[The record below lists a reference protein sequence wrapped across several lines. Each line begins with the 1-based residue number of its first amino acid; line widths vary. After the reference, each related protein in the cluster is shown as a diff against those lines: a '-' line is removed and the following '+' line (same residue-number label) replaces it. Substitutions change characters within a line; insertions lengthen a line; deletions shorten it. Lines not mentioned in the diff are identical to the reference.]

1 MARVDLWAFLHLN
14 QKSMRNAEKE
24 AVGRFQKIGRE
35 SADAMSKEI
44 ENAAPRVRR
53 AMNRVSDATLSSS
66 RAAREAKKSQDAL
79 AKSSQKVLKLQQDIA
94 DQKERNNRLLKTE
107 KANQRQQTRA
117 QQEQNKALA
126 DYNRLIDRR
135 SKKNDANKATKEE
148 IRLANHRIK
157 QLKLEG
163 KHKEAK
169 ALDKAIHPTR
179 KKDILESR
187 EIRALDNQL
196 AAAKADL
203 AKKTEHLAKVNQ
215 NLKSIERDRQ
225 AGLKS
230 LTQAQ
235 DEYNRAT
242 KETIDAMA
250 SVKKANEDV
259 EKAVR
264 SRTEAVKTLHEVE
277 AAEEEKRRAEE
288 EKRRKRVDRDRRGGR
303 GKRGGGG
310 LGVIGNMLTDLPFV
324 PSGRWGAALGGG
336 MLITMASA
344 MEAVVTASQ
353 SLALTPAILMAA
365 GAGFG
370 TLALGVSGFGDA
382 IKDMGDPEKFAEALQ
397 SLSPAAQQAALEIQY
412 LVDGPLGD
420 LKKATQE
427 TLFEGVAQRFR
438 SLTNTFQ
445 PEIMRLT
452 TGIAGAMNG
461 MFDEFT
467 NQLMTPGSQKAISSI
482 IDDIVKAF
490 QNLQPAIAPFTNALL
505 KISETGASF
514 LPDLATGLANAATS
528 FSRFITEAQRSGK
541 LEEFIQKGIDAAK
554 SLGDAIWTI
563 GGRIYEVFGNKS
575 PEDFEKTLQDVID
588 AAFGLANGLV
598 TASKAVN
605 AVLKEIEPLT
615 NLMKDHPGLVWAMIG
630 AWVGFKGLGLVAMI
644 AGLAGGLGNVAGAL
658 GKIPGL
664 AQKAGAGISGA
675 LAAVSIP
682 AWLKFLM
689 KWGGAIGFGGQSD
702 VKMPGDEGYPFDP
715 NDPKYG
721 EDALRRKAREKLGLP
736 PEVPTGGAP
745 GTGNGPHGRDGRR
758 RWNPNAG
765 RSATTG
771 IGPAPAD
778 AGLPPWAPHDVPLPP
793 ADGGG
798 KLSDSERRDQI
809 WSTLNPDDFMPKID
823 VPMGPI
829 TPGTPQLEIGTDGK
843 PFSKPGY
850 GYTDVDPRAVAE
862 AQEKVRRE
870 ALDYRDA
877 AMELAIL
884 QKDSLATEREIF
896 EAKEKLKEAEYD
908 FNKAQL
914 DLVEEL
920 NGKWKKVKGGMM
932 DANKLGAGLDDDL
945 GLSRGL
951 AGLADNLVRFVGNLA
966 TAPLQMMLSKIAAQ
980 GDGSSGI
987 LGMLF
992 GGTRDNPA
1000 SFGGGF
1006 DLSGG
1011 GFDLSG
1017 SASSGGA
1024 TFGTPVGGGE
1034 PYGLPVGT
1042 DTGGYGS
1049 SGAVFPPWVHALE
1062 NMFGVKASTY
1072 AGHQEKDGQNKGID
1086 WSGPVENMQRFAE
1099 YLSTVP
1105 QALEQVIWNN
1115 PNTGQKIGIANGQFV
1130 GPGTD
1135 QPGYYANDWGGHQ
1148 NHVHTRQSY
1157 SIPLPGGAA
1166 APASFGTP
1174 SFGGGFSGGGGGTP
1188 VFVTNWPFGGMP
1200 GMPGGGGSPGGPGT
1214 MGKMSM
1220 PIADASAFSGFGNP
1234 GSPQA
1239 VANMIYQQAVSR
1251 GYSPQEAQAIVA
1263 YAIGE
1268 SGLDPSRSG
1277 GNQGGAEVVGL
1288 FQQKP
1293 DFARGGG
1300 IDPSLRTN
1308 AAANT
1313 YAYLNQLDKNRNLP
1327 IEQALPATS
1336 RGGPL
1341 ATGQDW
1347 GGLMSQAAQYLG
1359 MPGTPASLSGMQ
1371 GVAGGPLNTGF
1382 PTGLPGGTRPGVA
1395 GGAAGGGLPG
1405 LFGSLGGAGGGAAA
1419 GALGQLPGQQPGQQN
1434 GFPGASGAAG
1444 GALGGAM
1451 GGQAAAADSMIGQ
1464 GNNDYKP
1471 GEEGWQPS
1479 GGGGLGIG
1487 GLAGAAIQGA
1497 MGAGSAM
1504 AGPAAPAASAAAQM
1518 AMQLIQRGIKYGG
1531 QVASIGVEG
1540 LFETLTLGDSA
1551 LGDMSKSWFGRLLS
1565 GFSSAKPAIGG
1576 SAGKAGEKQ
1585 EKEQPGEP
1593 KDQKQGQQ
1601 GNQIGRQGIFI
1612 ENFSPKDTRQGQAM
1626 LNDLNFASYQAGQ
1639 GR

>member
-44 ENAAPRVRR
+44 ESAAPRVRR
-53 AMNRVSDATLSSS
+53 AMNRVTDATLSSS

-79 AKSSQKVLKLQQDIA
+79 AKSSQKVLELEEQIGE
-94 DQKERNNRLLKTE
+94 QKKKSQRLRKSE
-107 KANQRQQTRA
+107 IANQRLETKA
-117 QQEQNKALA
+117 QKARNEALEE
-126 DYNRLIDRR
+126 YNRLVDRR
-135 SKKNDANKATKEE
+135 NKKSDAHKQTREE
-148 IRLANHRIK
+148 IRLADHRIK
-157 QLKLEG
+157 QLRLEG
-163 KHKEAK
+163 KYKEAK
-169 ALDKAIHPTR
+169 ALDKEIHPTR
-179 KKDILESR
+179 KKSILEER
-187 EIRALDNQL
+187 DVRALDKQV
-196 AAAKADL
+196 AAGKADL
-203 AKKTEHLAKVNQ
+203 DKKTKILKEAEE
-215 NLKSIERDRQ
+215 NLKRVQKDRDDVV
-225 AGLKS
+225 KS
-230 LTQAQ
+230 LTKSEEEHRKA
-235 DEYNRAT
+235 N
-242 KETIDAMA
+242 DAA
-250 SVKKANEDV
+250 KKSLEDLRKANEDV

-264 SRTEAVKTLHEVE
+264 SREEAVKSLHE
-277 AAEEEKRRAEE
+277 AEEAEE

-303 GKRGGGG
+303 GRRGGGG

-324 PSGRWGAALGGG
+324 PSGRAGAFMGGG
-336 MLITMASA
+336 LLITMASA

-598 TASKAVN
+598 SASKAVN

-644 AGLAGGLGNVAGAL
+644 SGLAGGLGNVASAL
-658 GKIPGL
+658 GKIPSL

-689 KWGGAIGFGGQSD
+689 RWGGAIGFGGQSD

-736 PEVPTGGAP
+736 PEIPTGGAP

-809 WSTLNPDDFMPKID
+809 WSSLNPNDFMPKID

-829 TPGTPQLEIGTDGK
+829 TPGTPRLEYGTDGK

-850 GYTDVDPRAVAE
+850 GYTDVDQRAVAD
-862 AQEKVRRE
+862 AQEKVRRA
-870 ALDYRDA
+870 ALDLRDA
-877 AMELAIL
+877 RMEVAIL
-884 QKDSLATEREIF
+884 EQDSLATEREIF
-896 EAKEKLKEAEYD
+896 EAKEKLREEEYE
-908 FNKAQL
+908 FNQAQL
-914 DLVEEL
+914 DLVDEL
-920 NGKWKKVKGGMM
+920 NGKWKKVKGGMS

-945 GLSRGL
+945 GISRGI
-951 AGLADNLVRFVGNLA
+951 AGLADNLVRLVGNLA
-966 TAPLQMMLSKIAAQ
+966 TAPLQAMLGKIAAQ
-980 GDGSSGI
+980 GDGSYGI
-987 LGMLF
+987 IGMLF
-992 GGTRDNPA
+992 GKSKDGLEDYDSSGNYVG
-1000 SFGGGF
+1000 S
-1006 DLSGG
+1006 DSSSGG
-1011 GFDLSG
+1011 GF
-1017 SASSGGA
+1017 SAPGQASFGA
-1024 TFGTPVGGGE
+1024 PMGGGE

-1042 DTGGYGS
+1042 DSGGYGN
-1049 SGAVFPPWVHALE
+1049 GGGEFPPWVHQLGAA
-1062 NMFGVKASTY
+1062 FGLKPSTY
-1072 AGHQEKDGQNKGID
+1072 PGHQEKDGLNKGID
-1086 WSGPVENMQRFAE
+1086 WSGPVENMQAFAE
-1099 YLSTVP
+1099 YLATIP
-1105 QALEQVIWNN
+1105 GAMEQVIWSN
-1115 PNTGQKIGIANGQFV
+1115 PDGRKIGIANGQFV

-1135 QPGYYANDWGGHQ
+1135 QPGYYAKDWAGHQ

-1157 SIPLPGGAA
+1157 SIPMPGGM
-1166 APASFGTP
+1166 PASAAGFSGP
-1174 SFGGGFSGGGGGTP
+1174 GSFGGSSGGGTP
-1188 VFVTNWPFGGMP
+1188 VFVTNWPFGGAIP
-1200 GMPGGGGSPGGPGT
+1200 GMGSPGSPGGPGQ
-1214 MGKMSM
+1214 MGKMGT
-1220 PIADASAFSGFGNP
+1220 PITNAAAFSSFGNP

-1239 VANMIYQQAVSR
+1239 VANMIYQQAISR

-1268 SGLDPSRSG
+1268 SGLNPNANG
-1277 GNQGGAEVVGL
+1277 GPQGGPGGANEVVGL

-1313 YAYLNQLDKNRNLP
+1313 HAYLNQLEQNRHLP

-1336 RGGPL
+1336 GGGPL
-1341 ATGQDW
+1341 ATGANW
-1347 GGLMSQAAQYLG
+1347 GSLMSQAGQLLG
-1359 MPGTPASLSGMQ
+1359 G
-1371 GVAGGPLNTGF
+1371 AGGPLSTGM
-1382 PTGLPGGTRPGVA
+1382 PTGLPGGRAPGVA

-1405 LFGSLGGAGGGAAA
+1405 LFGGLGAAGG
-1419 GALGQLPGQQPGQQN
+1419 
-1434 GFPGASGAAG
+1434 GAAG
-1444 GALGGAM
+1444 GALGQLAPQRQLPGTGMPGAA
-1451 GGQAAAADSMIGQ
+1451 GAAAGAVGGLEAGQTAAGQ

-1471 GEEGWQPS
+1471 GEEGWQPQ
-1479 GGGGLGIG
+1479 GGGLGVG
-1487 GLAGAAIQGA
+1487 GLMGAAIQGA

-1518 AMQLIQRGIKYGG
+1518 AMQLIQRTIKYGG
-1531 QVASIGVEG
+1531 EVAAIGVEG
-1540 LFETLTLGDSA
+1540 LMETFTLGDSA
-1551 LGDMSKSWFGRLLS
+1551 LGDMSKSWFGRLLGGLS
-1565 GFSSAKPAIGG
+1565 QAKPALGG
-1576 SAGKAGEKQ
+1576 SAGKQDEKSAEKKGEQDPNADKQ
-1585 EKEQPGEP
+1585 Q
-1593 KDQKQGQQ
+1593 QQ
-1601 GNQIGRQGIFI
+1601 GGLGGVNIGTFVQSPDKNNQQVM
-1612 ENFSPKDTRQGQAM
+1612 NQ
-1626 LNDLNFASYQAGQ
+1626 LNFMSYASGQ
-1639 GR
+1639 PR

>member
-53 AMNRVSDATLSSS
+53 AMNRVADATLSSS

-79 AKSSQKVLKLQQDIA
+79 AKSSQKVLELEGQIGEQRKASQ
-94 DQKERNNRLLKTE
+94 RLRKSE
-107 KANQRQQTRA
+107 IANQRLETKA
-117 QQEQNKALA
+117 QKARNEALEE
-126 DYNRLIDRR
+126 YNRLVDRR
-135 SKKNDANKATKEE
+135 NKKSDANKQTKEE

-157 QLKLEG
+157 QLRLEG

-169 ALDKAIHPTR
+169 ALDKEIHPTR
-179 KKDILESR
+179 KRDILESR
-187 EIRALDNQL
+187 DIRALDKQVAAGKADLDKKIRILKDAEENLKRVQKDRDDIVKSL
-196 AAAKADL
+196 TKSEEEHRKANDAAAKSLEDL
-203 AKKTEHLAKVNQ
+203 
-215 NLKSIERDRQ
+215 R
-225 AGLKS
+225 
-230 LTQAQ
+230 
-235 DEYNRAT
+235 
-242 KETIDAMA
+242 
-250 SVKKANEDV
+250 KANEDV
-259 EKAVR
+259 EKAIRSREEAVR
-264 SRTEAVKTLHEVE
+264 SLHEVE
-277 AAEEEKRRAEE
+277 EAEN
-288 EKRRKRVDRDRRGGR
+288 EKRRKREEKGRRGGR
-303 GKRGGGG
+303 GRRGGG

-324 PSGRWGAALGGG
+324 PSGRAGAFMGGG
-336 MLITMASA
+336 LLITMASA

-370 TLALGVSGFGDA
+370 TLALGVSGFSDA
-382 IKDMGDPEKFAEALQ
+382 IKEMDDPEKFAEALQ

-490 QNLQPAIAPFTNALL
+490 QNLQPAIAPFTNAIL

-598 TASKAVN
+598 SASKAVN

-615 NLMKDHPGLVWAMIG
+615 NLMKDHPGLVWAMVA
-630 AWVGFKGLGLVAMI
+630 AWVGFRGLGLVAMI
-644 AGLAGGLGNVAGAL
+644 SGLAGGLGNVASAL
-658 GKIPGL
+658 GKIPSL
-664 AQKAGAGISGA
+664 AQKAGGA
-675 LAAVSIP
+675 LSTALAGVTIP

-689 KWGGAIGFGGQSD
+689 KWGGAVGFGGQSD
-702 VKMPGDEGYPFDP
+702 VKMPGDKDYPYTDKDLEWIP
-715 NDPKYG
+715 DKG
-721 EDALRRKAREKLGLP
+721 REELGLP
-736 PEVPTGGAP
+736 PRVPQGGKP

-778 AGLPPWAPHDVPLPP
+778 AGLPPWAPHNVPMPP
-793 ADGGG
+793 GEET

-809 WSTLNPDDFMPKID
+809 WSTLNPNDFMPKID
-823 VPMGPI
+823 VPLGPI

-843 PFSKPGY
+843 PFSKPGP
-850 GYTDVDPRAVAE
+850 GYTDIDPGAIAE

-870 ALDYRDA
+870 AIDYRDA

-896 EAKEKLKEAEYD
+896 EAKEKLREAEYD
-908 FNKAQL
+908 FNKSQL

-920 NGKWKKVKGGMM
+920 NGKWKKVGKGMA

-992 GGTRDNPA
+992 GGTKDNPA

-1017 SASSGGA
+1017 SASGGGA

-1313 YAYLNQLDKNRNLP
+1313 YAYLNQLDRNRHLP

-1341 ATGQDW
+1341 ATGGNWD
-1347 GGLMSQAAQYLG
+1347 GLMSQAAQYLG

-1371 GVAGGPLNTGF
+1371 GVAGGPLGTGF

-1395 GGAAGGGLPG
+1395 GGAAGGGIPG

-1464 GNNDYKP
+1464 GNNDYRP

-1565 GFSSAKPAIGG
+1565 GFASAKPAIGG

>member
-44 ENAAPRVRR
+44 ESAAPRVRR
-53 AMNRVSDATLSSS
+53 AMNRVTDATLSSS

-79 AKSSQKVLKLQQDIA
+79 AKSSQKVLELEEQIGE
-94 DQKERNNRLLKTE
+94 QKKKSQRLRKSE
-107 KANQRQQTRA
+107 IANQRLETKA
-117 QQEQNKALA
+117 QKARNEALEE
-126 DYNRLIDRR
+126 YNRLVDRR
-135 SKKNDANKATKEE
+135 NKKSDAHKQTREE
-148 IRLANHRIK
+148 IRLADHRIK
-157 QLKLEG
+157 QLRLEG
-163 KHKEAK
+163 KYKEAK
-169 ALDKAIHPTR
+169 ALDKEIHPTR
-179 KKDILESR
+179 KKSILEER
-187 EIRALDNQL
+187 DVRALDKQV
-196 AAAKADL
+196 AAGKADL
-203 AKKTEHLAKVNQ
+203 DKKTKILKEAEE
-215 NLKSIERDRQ
+215 NLKRVQKDRDDVV
-225 AGLKS
+225 KS
-230 LTQAQ
+230 LTKSEEEHRKA
-235 DEYNRAT
+235 N
-242 KETIDAMA
+242 DAA
-250 SVKKANEDV
+250 KKSLEDLRKANEDV

-264 SRTEAVKTLHEVE
+264 SREEAVKSLHE
-277 AAEEEKRRAEE
+277 AEEAEE
-288 EKRRKRVDRDRRGGR
+288 EKRRKREDRNRRGGR
-303 GKRGGGG
+303 GRRGGGG

-324 PSGRWGAALGGG
+324 PSGRAGAFMGGG
-336 MLITMASA
+336 LLITMASA

-598 TASKAVN
+598 SASKAVN

-644 AGLAGGLGNVAGAL
+644 AGLAGGLGNVASAL
-658 GKIPGL
+658 GKIPSL

-736 PEVPTGGAP
+736 PEISTGGAP

-823 VPMGPI
+823 VPLGPI
-829 TPGTPQLEIGTDGK
+829 TPGTPRLEYGTDGK

-850 GYTDVDPRAVAE
+850 GYTDIDPRAVAE

-896 EAKEKLKEAEYD
+896 EAKEKLREAEYD
-908 FNKAQL
+908 FNKSQL
-914 DLVEEL
+914 DLVDEL
-920 NGKWKKVKGGMM
+920 NGKWKKVGKGMA

-966 TAPLQMMLSKIAAQ
+966 TAPLQAMLGKIAAQ
-980 GDGSSGI
+980 GDGSYGI
-987 LGMLF
+987 IGMLF
-992 GGTRDNPA
+992 GKSKDGLEDY
-1000 SFGGGF
+1000 
-1006 DLSGG
+1006 D
-1011 GFDLSG
+1011 
-1017 SASSGGA
+1017 SSGNY
-1024 TFGTPVGGGE
+1024 VG
-1034 PYGLPVGT
+1034 
-1042 DTGGYGS
+1042 S
-1049 SGAVFPPWVHALE
+1049 
-1062 NMFGVKASTY
+1062 
-1072 AGHQEKDGQNKGID
+1072 
-1086 WSGPVENMQRFAE
+1086 
-1099 YLSTVP
+1099 
-1105 QALEQVIWNN
+1105 
-1115 PNTGQKIGIANGQFV
+1115 
-1130 GPGTD
+1130 
-1135 QPGYYANDWGGHQ
+1135 
-1148 NHVHTRQSY
+1148 
-1157 SIPLPGGAA
+1157 
-1166 APASFGTP
+1166 
-1174 SFGGGFSGGGGGTP
+1174 SGGGGGVDLSGFSRAGGGTGGAYPGDAALLANVPAGRYTQSERGDLTQGLADCSSAVEDLVNLMDGQPTGGASMYTGNAAEWLTKRGFLPGMGGPGDFRVGFNKNHMQATLPGGTPFNWGSNESAARRGIGGTGADDPAFTDHYYRPAGASPSAVTGPDGVPVASSPMANSSGATP
-1188 VFVTNWPFGGMP
+1188 VFVTNWPFSGAIP
-1200 GMPGGGGSPGGPGT
+1200 GASGAPGGGANGAPGAFGPD
-1214 MGKMSM
+1214 GK
-1220 PIADASAFSGFGNP
+1220 PIANAAAFSGFGNP

-1239 VANMIYQQAVSR
+1239 VANMIYQQAVAR

-1268 SGLDPSRSG
+1268 SGLDPARSG
-1277 GNQGGAEVVGL
+1277 DGGVVGL

-1293 DFARGGG
+1293 DFAKNGG

-1313 YAYLNQLDKNRNLP
+1313 HAYLNQLDRNRNLP

-1341 ATGQDW
+1341 ATGADW
-1347 GGLMSQAAQYLG
+1347 NSLMGQAGQLLGG
-1359 MPGTPASLSGMQ
+1359 
-1371 GVAGGPLNTGF
+1371 AGGPLSTGI
-1382 PTGLPGGTRPGVA
+1382 PTGLPGGRAPGVA

-1405 LFGSLGGAGGGAAA
+1405 LFGGLGAAGG
-1419 GALGQLPGQQPGQQN
+1419 
-1434 GFPGASGAAG
+1434 GAAG
-1444 GALGGAM
+1444 GALGQLAPQRQQPGAGM
-1451 GGQAAAADSMIGQ
+1451 PGAAGAAAGAVGGLEAGQTAAGQ

-1471 GEEGWQPS
+1471 GEEGWQPQ
-1479 GGGGLGIG
+1479 GGGLGVG

-1518 AMQLIQRGIKYGG
+1518 ALQLIQRTIKYGG
-1531 QVASIGVEG
+1531 EVAAIGVEG
-1540 LFETLTLGDSA
+1540 LMETFTLGDSA
-1551 LGDMSKSWFGRLLS
+1551 LGDMSKSWFGRLLGGLS
-1565 GFSSAKPAIGG
+1565 QAKPALGG
-1576 SAGKAGEKQ
+1576 TAGKQDEKSAEKKGEQDPNADKQ
-1585 EKEQPGEP
+1585 Q
-1593 KDQKQGQQ
+1593 QQ
-1601 GNQIGRQGIFI
+1601 GGLGGVNIGTFVQSPDRSNQQV
-1612 ENFSPKDTRQGQAM
+1612 M
-1626 LNDLNFASYQAGQ
+1626 NDLNFMSYASGQ
-1639 GR
+1639 PR

>member
-53 AMNRVSDATLSSS
+53 AMNRVADATLSSS

-79 AKSSQKVLKLQQDIA
+79 AKSSQKVLELEGQIGEQRKASQ
-94 DQKERNNRLLKTE
+94 RLRKSE
-107 KANQRQQTRA
+107 IANQRLETKA
-117 QQEQNKALA
+117 QKARNEALEE
-126 DYNRLIDRR
+126 YNRLVDRR
-135 SKKNDANKATKEE
+135 NKKSDAHKQTREE
-148 IRLANHRIK
+148 IRLADHRIK
-157 QLKLEG
+157 QLRLEG
-163 KHKEAK
+163 KYKEAK
-169 ALDKAIHPTR
+169 ALDKEIHPTR
-179 KKDILESR
+179 KKSILEER
-187 EIRALDNQL
+187 DVRALDKQV
-196 AAAKADL
+196 AAGKADL
-203 AKKTEHLAKVNQ
+203 DKKTRILKDAEE
-215 NLKSIERDRQ
+215 NLKRVQKDRDDIV
-225 AGLKS
+225 KS
-230 LTQAQ
+230 LTKSEEEHRKAN
-235 DEYNRAT
+235 DAAT
-242 KETIDAMA
+242 KSLEDLR
-250 SVKKANEDV
+250 KANEDV
-259 EKAVR
+259 EKAIRSREEAVR
-264 SRTEAVKTLHEVE
+264 SLHEVE
-277 AAEEEKRRAEE
+277 EAEN
-288 EKRRKRVDRDRRGGR
+288 EKRRKREDRNRRGGR
-303 GKRGGGG
+303 GRRRGGD

-324 PSGRWGAALGGG
+324 PSGRAGAAIGGV

-370 TLALGVSGFGDA
+370 TLALGVSGFSDA
-382 IKDMGDPEKFAEALQ
+382 IKEMDDPEKFAEALQ

-412 LVDGPLGD
+412 LVNGPLGD

-598 TASKAVN
+598 SASKAVN

-644 AGLAGGLGNVAGAL
+644 AGLAGGLGNVASAL
-658 GKIPGL
+658 GKIPSL

-736 PEVPTGGAP
+736 PEIPTGGAP

-793 ADGGG
+793 AADGGG

-809 WSTLNPDDFMPKID
+809 WSTLNPNDFMPKID

-829 TPGTPQLEIGTDGK
+829 TPGTPQLEYGTDGK

-850 GYTDVDPRAVAE
+850 GYTDVDQRAVAD
-862 AQEKVRRE
+862 AQEKVRRA
-870 ALDYRDA
+870 ALDLRDA
-877 AMELAIL
+877 RMEVAIL
-884 QKDSLATEREIF
+884 EQDSLATEREIF
-896 EAKEKLKEAEYD
+896 EAKEKLREEEWE
-908 FNKAQL
+908 FNQSQL
-914 DLVEEL
+914 DLVDEL
-920 NGKWKKVKGGMM
+920 NGKWKKVKGGMS

-945 GLSRGL
+945 GISRGL
-951 AGLADNLVRFVGNLA
+951 AGLADNLVRLVGNLA
-966 TAPLQMMLSKIAAQ
+966 TAPLQAMLGKIAAQ

-987 LGMLF
+987 IGMLF
-992 GGTRDNPA
+992 GKSKDGLEDYDSSGNYVG
-1000 SFGGGF
+1000 S
-1006 DLSGG
+1006 SGG
-1011 GFDLSG
+1011 GQVSYAPGGGLPQSPMAAPGQSPADFARNTMLPFWQSQGLTVGDHAPDQYGEHGNGALDIMVPDKATGQKVLQQVLSDPNVYGAIFDRTSYGYGRGPEGRPMEDRG
-1017 SASSGGA
+1017 SPTQNHEDHVHAWYKPGNPNNINP
-1024 TFGTPVGGGE
+1024 TGTPVAGFSGPGAF
-1034 PYGLPVGT
+1034 G
-1042 DTGGYGS
+1042 GS
-1049 SGAVFPPWVHALE
+1049 SGA
-1062 NMFGVKASTY
+1062 
-1072 AGHQEKDGQNKGID
+1072 
-1086 WSGPVENMQRFAE
+1086 
-1099 YLSTVP
+1099 
-1105 QALEQVIWNN
+1105 
-1115 PNTGQKIGIANGQFV
+1115 
-1130 GPGTD
+1130 
-1135 QPGYYANDWGGHQ
+1135 
-1148 NHVHTRQSY
+1148 
-1157 SIPLPGGAA
+1157 
-1166 APASFGTP
+1166 
-1174 SFGGGFSGGGGGTP
+1174 TP
-1188 VFVTNWPFGGMP
+1188 VFVTNWPFGGGIP
-1200 GMPGGGGSPGGPGT
+1200 GMGGGGSPGGPGQI
-1214 MGKMSM
+1214 GKMNA
-1220 PIADASAFSGFGNP
+1220 PIANAAAFSGFGNP

-1239 VANMIYQQAVSR
+1239 IANMIYQQAVSR

-1268 SGLDPSRSG
+1268 SGLDPTRSG
-1277 GNQGGAEVVGL
+1277 GPQGGPGGANEVVGL

-1313 YAYLNQLDKNRNLP
+1313 YAYLNQLDRNRNLP
-1327 IEQALPATS
+1327 IEQALPKTS
-1336 RGGPL
+1336 VGGPL

-1347 GGLMSQAAQYLG
+1347 GSLMRQAGQLLG
-1359 MPGTPASLSGMQ
+1359 MPGGM
-1371 GVAGGPLNTGF
+1371 AGGPLSTGM
-1382 PTGLPGGTRPGVA
+1382 PTGLPGGRAPGAA

-1405 LFGSLGGAGGGAAA
+1405 LFGGLGAAGG
-1419 GALGQLPGQQPGQQN
+1419 
-1434 GFPGASGAAG
+1434 GAAG
-1444 GALGGAM
+1444 GALGQLAPQRQQPGTGMPGAA
-1451 GGQAAAADSMIGQ
+1451 GAAAGAVGGLEAGQTAAGQ

-1471 GEEGWQPS
+1471 GEEGWQPQ
-1479 GGGGLGIG
+1479 GGGLGVG

-1518 AMQLIQRGIKYGG
+1518 AMQLIQRTIKYGG
-1531 QVASIGVEG
+1531 EVAAIGVEG
-1540 LFETLTLGDSA
+1540 LMETFSLGDSA
-1551 LGDMSKSWFGRLLS
+1551 LGDMSKSWFGRLLGGLS
-1565 GFSSAKPAIGG
+1565 QAKPALGG
-1576 SAGKAGEKQ
+1576 TAGKQDEKSAEKKGEQDPNADKQ
-1585 EKEQPGEP
+1585 Q
-1593 KDQKQGQQ
+1593 QQ
-1601 GNQIGRQGIFI
+1601 GGLGGVNIGTFVQSPDKNNQQVM
-1612 ENFSPKDTRQGQAM
+1612 NQ
-1626 LNDLNFASYQAGQ
+1626 LNFMSYAAGQ
-1639 GR
+1639 PR

>member
-53 AMNRVSDATLSSS
+53 AMNRVADATLSSS

-79 AKSSQKVLKLQQDIA
+79 AKSSQKVLELEGQIGEQRKASQ
-94 DQKERNNRLLKTE
+94 RLRKSE
-107 KANQRQQTRA
+107 IANQRLETKA
-117 QQEQNKALA
+117 QKARNEALEE
-126 DYNRLIDRR
+126 YNRLVDRR
-135 SKKNDANKATKEE
+135 NKKSDAHKQTREE
-148 IRLANHRIK
+148 IRLADHRIK
-157 QLKLEG
+157 QLRLEG
-163 KHKEAK
+163 KYKEAK
-169 ALDKAIHPTR
+169 ALDKEIHPTR
-179 KKDILESR
+179 KKSILEER
-187 EIRALDNQL
+187 DVRALDKQV
-196 AAAKADL
+196 AAGKADL
-203 AKKTEHLAKVNQ
+203 DKKTRILKDAEE
-215 NLKSIERDRQ
+215 NLKRVQKDRDDIV
-225 AGLKS
+225 KS
-230 LTQAQ
+230 LTKSEEEHRKAN
-235 DEYNRAT
+235 DAAT
-242 KETIDAMA
+242 KSLEDLR
-250 SVKKANEDV
+250 KANEDV
-259 EKAVR
+259 EKAIRSREEAVR
-264 SRTEAVKTLHEVE
+264 SLHEVE
-277 AAEEEKRRAEE
+277 EAEN
-288 EKRRKRVDRDRRGGR
+288 EKRRKREDRNRRGGR
-303 GKRGGGG
+303 GRRGGGG

-482 IDDIVKAF
+482 IDNIVKAF

-630 AWVGFKGLGLVAMI
+630 AWVGFKGLGLVGIISAM
-644 AGLAGGLGNVAGAL
+644 AGGLGNVATAL

-850 GYTDVDPRAVAE
+850 GYTDIDPRAVAE

-992 GGTRDNPA
+992 GGTKDNPA

-1593 KDQKQGQQ
+1593 KDQKQGQPQQ
-1601 GNQIGRQGIFI
+1601 GGPGGINIGQFIAAPNRDNQQ
-1612 ENFSPKDTRQGQAM
+1612 M
-1626 LNDLNFASYQAGQ
+1626 LNDLNFATYNAGQ

>member
-53 AMNRVSDATLSSS
+53 AMNRVADATLSSS

-79 AKSSQKVLKLQQDIA
+79 AKSSQKVLELEGQIGEQRKASQ
-94 DQKERNNRLLKTE
+94 RLRKSE
-107 KANQRQQTRA
+107 IANQRLETKA
-117 QQEQNKALA
+117 QKARNEALEE
-126 DYNRLIDRR
+126 YNRLVDRR
-135 SKKNDANKATKEE
+135 NKKSDANKQTKEE

-157 QLKLEG
+157 QLRLEG

-169 ALDKAIHPTR
+169 ALDKEIHPTR
-179 KKDILESR
+179 KRDILESR
-187 EIRALDNQL
+187 DIRALDKQVAAGKADLDKKIRILKDAEENLKRVQKDRDDIVKSL
-196 AAAKADL
+196 TKSEEEHRKANDAAAKSLEDL
-203 AKKTEHLAKVNQ
+203 
-215 NLKSIERDRQ
+215 R
-225 AGLKS
+225 
-230 LTQAQ
+230 
-235 DEYNRAT
+235 
-242 KETIDAMA
+242 
-250 SVKKANEDV
+250 KANEDV
-259 EKAVR
+259 EKAIRSREEAVR
-264 SRTEAVKTLHEVE
+264 SLHEVE
-277 AAEEEKRRAEE
+277 EAEN
-288 EKRRKRVDRDRRGGR
+288 EKRRKREEKGRRGGR

-482 IDDIVKAF
+482 IDNIVKAF

-598 TASKAVN
+598 SASKAVN

-615 NLMKDHPGLVWAMIG
+615 NLMKDHPGLVWAMVA
-630 AWVGFKGLGLVAMI
+630 AWVGFRGLGLVAMI
-644 AGLAGGLGNVAGAL
+644 SGLAGGLGNVASAL
-658 GKIPGL
+658 GKIPSL
-664 AQKAGAGISGA
+664 AQKAGGA
-675 LAAVSIP
+675 LSTALAGVTIP

-689 KWGGAIGFGGQSD
+689 KWGGAVGFGGQSD
-702 VKMPGDEGYPFDP
+702 VKMPGDKDYPYTDKDLEWIP
-715 NDPKYG
+715 DKG
-721 EDALRRKAREKLGLP
+721 REELGLP
-736 PEVPTGGAP
+736 PRVPQGGKP

-778 AGLPPWAPHDVPLPP
+778 AGLPPWAPHNVPMPP
-793 ADGGG
+793 GEET

-823 VPMGPI
+823 VPLGPI

-843 PFSKPGY
+843 PFSKPGP
-850 GYTDVDPRAVAE
+850 GYTDIDPGAIAE

-870 ALDYRDA
+870 AIDYRDA

-908 FNKAQL
+908 FNKSQL

-920 NGKWKKVKGGMM
+920 NGKWKKVGKGMA

-966 TAPLQMMLSKIAAQ
+966 TAPLQAMLSKIAAQ

-987 LGMLF
+987 LGMMF
-992 GGTRDNPA
+992 GGTKDNPA

-1006 DLSGG
+1006 DLSG
-1011 GFDLSG
+1011 
-1017 SASSGGA
+1017 SASASTGSPVSGGA
-1024 TFGTPVGGGE
+1024 YPGDAALLANVPAGRYTQSERGDLTQ
-1034 PYGLPVGT
+1034 GLADCSSAVEDLVNLMDGQP
-1042 DTGGYGS
+1042 TGG
-1049 SGAVFPPWVHALE
+1049 
-1062 NMFGVKASTY
+1062 ASMYTGN
-1072 AGHQEKDGQNKGID
+1072 A
-1086 WSGPVENMQRFAE
+1086 AE
-1099 YLSTVP
+1099 WLTARGFIP
-1105 QALEQVIWNN
+1105 
-1115 PNTGQKIGIANGQFV
+1115 GMG
-1130 GPGTD
+1130 GPGD
-1135 QPGYYANDWGGHQ
+1135 FRVGFNK
-1148 NHVHTRQSY
+1148 NHMQAT
-1157 SIPLPGGAA
+1157 LPGGTPFNWGSDSSAA
-1166 APASFGTP
+1166 RRGIGGTGADDP
-1174 SFGGGFSGGGGGTP
+1174 SFTDHYYRPAGASPSAVTGGAVNSTMANASGPTP
-1188 VFVTNWPFGGMP
+1188 VFVTNWPFGGGIP
-1200 GMPGGGGSPGGPGT
+1200 GAPGGKPGSSVAGPNGQ
-1214 MGKMSM
+1214 
-1220 PIADASAFSGFGNP
+1220 PIADAAAFKSFGNP

-1268 SGLDPSRSG
+1268 SGLNPNANG
-1277 GNQGGAEVVGL
+1277 GPQGGGAANEVIGL

-1293 DFARGGG
+1293 DFAKGGG

-1359 MPGTPASLSGMQ
+1359 MPGTPASLSGLQ
-1371 GVAGGPLNTGF
+1371 GVAGGPLGTGF

-1395 GGAAGGGLPG
+1395 GGAAGGGIPG

-1639 GR
+1639 AR

>member
-53 AMNRVSDATLSSS
+53 AMNRVADATLSSS

-79 AKSSQKVLKLQQDIA
+79 AKSSQKVLELEGQIGEQRKASQ
-94 DQKERNNRLLKTE
+94 RLRKSE
-107 KANQRQQTRA
+107 IANQRLETKA
-117 QQEQNKALA
+117 QKARNEALEE
-126 DYNRLIDRR
+126 YNRLVDRR
-135 SKKNDANKATKEE
+135 NKKSDAHKQTREE
-148 IRLANHRIK
+148 IRLADHRIK
-157 QLKLEG
+157 QLRLEG
-163 KHKEAK
+163 KYKEAK
-169 ALDKAIHPTR
+169 ALDKEIHPTR
-179 KKDILESR
+179 KKSILEER
-187 EIRALDNQL
+187 DVRALDKQV
-196 AAAKADL
+196 AAGKADL
-203 AKKTEHLAKVNQ
+203 DKKTRILKDAEE
-215 NLKSIERDRQ
+215 NLKRVQKDRDDIV
-225 AGLKS
+225 KS
-230 LTQAQ
+230 LTKSEEEHRKAN
-235 DEYNRAT
+235 DAAT
-242 KETIDAMA
+242 KSLEDLR
-250 SVKKANEDV
+250 KANEDV
-259 EKAVR
+259 EKAIRSREEAVR
-264 SRTEAVKTLHEVE
+264 SLHEVE
-277 AAEEEKRRAEE
+277 EAEN
-288 EKRRKRVDRDRRGGR
+288 EKRRKREDRNRRGGR
-303 GKRGGGG
+303 GRRGGGG

-324 PSGRWGAALGGG
+324 PSGRAGAFMGGG
-336 MLITMASA
+336 LLITMASA

-461 MFDEFT
+461 MFDEFA
-467 NQLMTPGSQKAISSI
+467 NQLMTPGSQKSISVI
-482 IDDIVKAF
+482 IDNIVKAF
-490 QNLQPAIAPFTNALL
+490 QNLQPAIAPFTNAML
-505 KISETGASF
+505 KLTETGSSF
-514 LPDLATGLANAATS
+514 LPGFADAIANAATS

-541 LEEFIQKGIDAAK
+541 LQEFIQKGIDAAK

-575 PEDFEKTLQDVID
+575 PEDFKKTLDDVID

-598 TASKAVN
+598 SASKAVN

-615 NLMKDHPGLVWAMIG
+615 NLMKEHPGLVWAIIG
-630 AWVGFKGLGLVAMI
+630 AWVGFKGLGLVGIIAAM
-644 AGLAGGLGNVAGAL
+644 AGGLGNVATAL
-658 GKIPGL
+658 GKIPTL
-664 AQKAGAGISGA
+664 AKNAGTAISAA
-675 LAAVSIP
+675 LASVSIP

-736 PEVPTGGAP
+736 PEDTLPQGGAP

-809 WSTLNPDDFMPKID
+809 WSTLNPNDFMPKID

-829 TPGTPQLEIGTDGK
+829 TPGTPQLEYGTDGK

-850 GYTDVDPRAVAE
+850 GYTDVDQRAVAD
-862 AQEKVRRE
+862 AQEKVRRA
-870 ALDYRDA
+870 ALDLRDA
-877 AMELAIL
+877 RMEVAIL
-884 QKDSLATEREIF
+884 EQDSLATEREIF
-896 EAKEKLKEAEYD
+896 EAKEKLREEEWE
-908 FNKAQL
+908 FNQSQL
-914 DLVEEL
+914 DLVDEL
-920 NGKWKKVKGGMM
+920 NGKWKKVKGGMS

-945 GLSRGL
+945 GISRGI
-951 AGLADNLVRFVGNLA
+951 AGLADNLVRLVGNLA
-966 TAPLQMMLSKIAAQ
+966 TAPLQAMLGKIAAQ
-980 GDGSSGI
+980 GDGSYGI
-987 LGMLF
+987 IGMLF
-992 GGTRDNPA
+992 GKSKDGLEDYDSSGNYVG
-1000 SFGGGF
+1000 S
-1006 DLSGG
+1006 DSSSGG
-1011 GFDLSG
+1011 GF
-1017 SASSGGA
+1017 SAPGQASFGA
-1024 TFGTPVGGGE
+1024 PMGGGE

-1042 DTGGYGS
+1042 DSGGYGN
-1049 SGAVFPPWVHALE
+1049 GGGEFPPWVHQLGAA
-1062 NMFGVKASTY
+1062 FGLKPSTY
-1072 AGHQEKDGQNKGID
+1072 PGHQEKDGLNKGID
-1086 WSGPVENMQRFAE
+1086 WSGPVENMQAFAE
-1099 YLSTVP
+1099 YLATIP
-1105 QALEQVIWNN
+1105 GAMEQVIWSN
-1115 PNTGQKIGIANGQFV
+1115 PDGRKIGIANGQFV

-1135 QPGYYANDWGGHQ
+1135 QPGYYAKDWAGHQ

-1157 SIPLPGGAA
+1157 SIPMPGGM
-1166 APASFGTP
+1166 PASAAGFSGP
-1174 SFGGGFSGGGGGTP
+1174 GSFGGSSGGGTP
-1188 VFVTNWPFGGMP
+1188 VFVTNWPFGGAIP
-1200 GMPGGGGSPGGPGT
+1200 GMGSPGSPGGPGQ
-1214 MGKMSM
+1214 MGKMGT
-1220 PIADASAFSGFGNP
+1220 PITNAAAFSSFGNP

-1239 VANMIYQQAVSR
+1239 VANMIYQQAISR

-1268 SGLDPSRSG
+1268 SGLNPNANG
-1277 GNQGGAEVVGL
+1277 GPQGGPGGANEVVGL

-1313 YAYLNQLDKNRNLP
+1313 HAYLNQLEQNRHLP

-1336 RGGPL
+1336 GGGPL
-1341 ATGQDW
+1341 ATGANW
-1347 GGLMSQAAQYLG
+1347 GSLMSQAGQLLG
-1359 MPGTPASLSGMQ
+1359 G
-1371 GVAGGPLNTGF
+1371 AGGPLSTGM
-1382 PTGLPGGTRPGVA
+1382 PTGLPGGRAPGVA

-1405 LFGSLGGAGGGAAA
+1405 LFGGLGAAGG
-1419 GALGQLPGQQPGQQN
+1419 
-1434 GFPGASGAAG
+1434 GAAG
-1444 GALGGAM
+1444 GALGQLAPQRQLPGTGMPGAA
-1451 GGQAAAADSMIGQ
+1451 GAAAGAVGGLEAGQTAAGQ

-1471 GEEGWQPS
+1471 GEEGWQPQ
-1479 GGGGLGIG
+1479 GGGLGVG
-1487 GLAGAAIQGA
+1487 GLMGAAIQGA

-1518 AMQLIQRGIKYGG
+1518 AMQLIQRTIKYGG
-1531 QVASIGVEG
+1531 EVAAIGVEG
-1540 LFETLTLGDSA
+1540 LMETFTLGDSA
-1551 LGDMSKSWFGRLLS
+1551 LGDMSKSWFGRLLGGLS
-1565 GFSSAKPAIGG
+1565 QAKPALGG
-1576 SAGKAGEKQ
+1576 SAGKQDEKSAEKKGEQDPNADKQ
-1585 EKEQPGEP
+1585 Q
-1593 KDQKQGQQ
+1593 QQ
-1601 GNQIGRQGIFI
+1601 GGLGGVNIGTFVQSPDKNNQQVM
-1612 ENFSPKDTRQGQAM
+1612 NQ
-1626 LNDLNFASYQAGQ
+1626 LNFMSYASGQ
-1639 GR
+1639 PR

>member
-117 QQEQNKALA
+117 RQEQNKALA

-235 DEYNRAT
+235 NEHNRAT

-277 AAEEEKRRAEE
+277 AAEEEKRR
-288 EKRRKRVDRDRRGGR
+288 KRVDRDRRGGR
-303 GKRGGGG
+303 GGRRRRSGASP
-310 LGVIGNMLTDLPFV
+310 IGNMLTDLPFV
-324 PSGRWGAALGGG
+324 PSGPGGAVIGGG
-336 MLITMASA
+336 MLVTMAA
-344 MEAVVTASQ
+344 AAEAAVTASQ
-353 SLALTPAILMAA
+353 SLVTLPAIATAA
-365 GAGFG
+365 GAAFG
-370 TLALGVSGFGDA
+370 TLAIGMHGFSDA
-382 IKDMGDPEKFAEALQ
+382 VKEMGDPEKFAEALQ
-397 SLSPAAQQAALEIQY
+397 SLSPAAQQAALEIKY

-420 LKKATQE
+420 LKATVQE
-427 TLFEGVAQRFR
+427 TLFDGVAQQFR
-438 SLTNTFQ
+438 RLAQSLAGPIQGLTNS
-445 PEIMRLT
+445 
-452 TGIAGAMNG
+452 IAGSFNN
-461 MFDEFT
+461 MFDNFVGA
-467 NQLMTPGSQKAISSI
+467 LLSKDGMKSISHT
-482 IDDIVKAF
+482 IDNITTAF
-490 QNLQPAIAPFTNALL
+490 RKLEPAVAPFTNAML
-505 KISETGASF
+505 KIIETGSSF
-514 LPDLATGLANAATS
+514 LPGFAEGISNAAQK
-528 FSRFITEAQRSGK
+528 FSDFITKAQANGS
-541 LEEFIQKGIDAAK
+541 LQAFIQKGLDAA
-554 SLGDAIWTI
+554 SALGKVLWDI
-563 GGRIYEVFGNKS
+563 GKRIYDTFGNKS
-575 PEDFEKTLQDVID
+575 PAEFKKILDDVVG
-588 AAFGLANGLV
+588 GLFNVANAIV
-598 TASKAVN
+598 AVSQGIN
-605 AVLKEIEPLT
+605 SALEAMEPFINLLKEHPALVAGMLT
-615 NLMKDHPGLVWAMIG
+615 
-630 AWVGFKGLGLVAMI
+630 AWVGWRSGVLSAIGAVIGGFGKVPNAAATSGGRIAAVFGKGGPVVLALGATLAILDMI
-644 AGLAGGLGNVAGAL
+644 YSRAQATKAQIADIDAKQEDIRNRVNSGEFGDGMYVDPTTGEVKKRPGSYLDSETGKTVMPGGPKDRPGAGAVAGLPDFPDWQP
-658 GKIPGL
+658 PG
-664 AQKAGAGISGA
+664 
-675 LAAVSIP
+675 
-682 AWLKFLM
+682 
-689 KWGGAIGFGGQSD
+689 
-702 VKMPGDEGYPFDP
+702 PG
-715 NDPKYG
+715 
-721 EDALRRKAREKLGLP
+721 
-736 PEVPTGGAP
+736 
-745 GTGNGPHGRDGRR
+745 
-758 RWNPNAG
+758 
-765 RSATTG
+765 G
-771 IGPAPAD
+771 IGPDPMANIPDWSPHNVPGAP
-778 AGLPPWAPHDVPLPP
+778 PE
-793 ADGGG
+793 GGT
-798 KLSDSERRDQI
+798 LSDSERRDQI

-829 TPGTPQLEIGTDGK
+829 TPGTPRLEIGTDGK

-992 GGTRDNPA
+992 GGTKDNPA
-1000 SFGGGF
+1000 SF
-1006 DLSGG
+1006 GG

-1359 MPGTPASLSGMQ
+1359 MPGTPASLSGLQ
-1371 GVAGGPLNTGF
+1371 GVAGGPLGTGF

-1395 GGAAGGGLPG
+1395 GGAAGGGIPG

-1576 SAGKAGEKQ
+1576 SAGKAGERQ

>member
-44 ENAAPRVRR
+44 ESAAPRVRR
-53 AMNRVSDATLSSS
+53 AMNRVTDATLSSS

-79 AKSSQKVLKLQQDIA
+79 AKSSQKVLELEEQIGE
-94 DQKERNNRLLKTE
+94 QKKKSQRLRKSE
-107 KANQRQQTRA
+107 IANQRLETKA
-117 QQEQNKALA
+117 QKARNEALEE
-126 DYNRLIDRR
+126 YNRLVDRR
-135 SKKNDANKATKEE
+135 NKKSDAHKQTREE
-148 IRLANHRIK
+148 IRLADHRIK
-157 QLKLEG
+157 QLRLEG
-163 KHKEAK
+163 KYKEAK
-169 ALDKAIHPTR
+169 ALDKEIHPTR
-179 KKDILESR
+179 KKSILEER
-187 EIRALDNQL
+187 DVRALDKQV
-196 AAAKADL
+196 AAGKADL
-203 AKKTEHLAKVNQ
+203 DKKTKILKEAEE
-215 NLKSIERDRQ
+215 NLKRVQKDRDDVV
-225 AGLKS
+225 KS
-230 LTQAQ
+230 LTKSEEEHRKA
-235 DEYNRAT
+235 N
-242 KETIDAMA
+242 DAA
-250 SVKKANEDV
+250 KKSLEDLRKANEDV

-264 SRTEAVKTLHEVE
+264 SREEAVKSLHE
-277 AAEEEKRRAEE
+277 AEEAEE
-288 EKRRKRVDRDRRGGR
+288 EKRRKREDRNRRGGR
-303 GKRGGGG
+303 GRRGGGG

-324 PSGRWGAALGGG
+324 PSGRAGAFMGGG
-336 MLITMASA
+336 LLITMASA

-598 TASKAVN
+598 SASKAVN

-644 AGLAGGLGNVAGAL
+644 AGLAGGLGNVASAL
-658 GKIPGL
+658 GKIPSL

-736 PEVPTGGAP
+736 PEIPTGGAP

-793 ADGGG
+793 AADGGG

-809 WSTLNPDDFMPKID
+809 WSTLNPNDFMPKID

-829 TPGTPQLEIGTDGK
+829 TPGTPQLEYGTDGK

-850 GYTDVDPRAVAE
+850 GYTDVDQRAVAD
-862 AQEKVRRE
+862 AQEKVRRA
-870 ALDYRDA
+870 ALDLRDA
-877 AMELAIL
+877 RMEVAIL
-884 QKDSLATEREIF
+884 EQDSLATEREIF
-896 EAKEKLKEAEYD
+896 EAKEKLREEEWE
-908 FNKAQL
+908 FNQSQL
-914 DLVEEL
+914 DLVDEL
-920 NGKWKKVKGGMM
+920 NGKWKKVKGGMS

-945 GLSRGL
+945 GISRGL
-951 AGLADNLVRFVGNLA
+951 AGLADNLVRLVGNLA
-966 TAPLQMMLSKIAAQ
+966 TAPLQAMLGKIAAQ

-987 LGMLF
+987 IGMLF
-992 GGTRDNPA
+992 GKSKDGLEDYDSSGNYVG
-1000 SFGGGF
+1000 S
-1006 DLSGG
+1006 DSSSGG
-1011 GFDLSG
+1011 GF
-1017 SASSGGA
+1017 SAPGQASFGA
-1024 TFGTPVGGGE
+1024 PMGGGE

-1042 DTGGYGS
+1042 DSGGYGN
-1049 SGAVFPPWVHALE
+1049 GGGEFPPWVHQLGA
-1062 NMFGVKASTY
+1062 MFGLKPSTY
-1072 AGHQEKDGQNKGID
+1072 PGHQEKDGLNKGID
-1086 WSGPVENMQRFAE
+1086 WSGPVENMQAFAE
-1099 YLSTVP
+1099 YLATIP
-1105 QALEQVIWNN
+1105 GAMEQVIWNN
-1115 PNTGQKIGIANGQFV
+1115 PNTGQKIGVANGQFV

-1157 SIPLPGGAA
+1157 SIPMPGGMPTASAA
-1166 APASFGTP
+1166 GFSGPG
-1174 SFGGGFSGGGGGTP
+1174 SFGGSSGGGTP
-1188 VFVTNWPFGGMP
+1188 VFVTNWPFGGGIP
-1200 GMPGGGGSPGGPGT
+1200 GMGGGGSPGGPGQI
-1214 MGKMSM
+1214 GKMNA
-1220 PIADASAFSGFGNP
+1220 PIANAAAFSGFGNP

-1251 GYSPQEAQAIVA
+1251 GYSPEEAQAIVA

-1268 SGLDPSRSG
+1268 SGLDPNANG
-1277 GNQGGAEVVGL
+1277 GVQGGADVVGL
-1288 FQQKP
+1288 FQQQP
-1293 DFARGGG
+1293 GFAKGGG

-1327 IEQALPATS
+1327 IEQALPKTS
-1336 RGGPL
+1336 VGGPL
-1341 ATGQDW
+1341 ATGADW
-1347 GGLMSQAAQYLG
+1347 GSLMRQAGQLLG
-1359 MPGTPASLSGMQ
+1359 MPGGM
-1371 GVAGGPLNTGF
+1371 AGGPLSTGM
-1382 PTGLPGGTRPGVA
+1382 PTGLPGGRAPGVA

-1405 LFGSLGGAGGGAAA
+1405 LFGGLGAAGG
-1419 GALGQLPGQQPGQQN
+1419 
-1434 GFPGASGAAG
+1434 GAAG
-1444 GALGGAM
+1444 GALGQLAPQRQLPGTGMPGAA
-1451 GGQAAAADSMIGQ
+1451 GAAAGAVGGLEAGQTAAGQ

-1471 GEEGWQPS
+1471 GEEGWQPQ
-1479 GGGGLGIG
+1479 GGGLGVG

-1518 AMQLIQRGIKYGG
+1518 AMQLIQRTIKYGG
-1531 QVASIGVEG
+1531 EVAAIGVEG
-1540 LFETLTLGDSA
+1540 LMETFTLGDSA
-1551 LGDMSKSWFGRLLS
+1551 LGDMSKSWFGRLLGGLS
-1565 GFSSAKPAIGG
+1565 QAKPALGG
-1576 SAGKAGEKQ
+1576 SAGKQDEKSAEKKGEQDPNADKQ
-1585 EKEQPGEP
+1585 Q
-1593 KDQKQGQQ
+1593 QQ
-1601 GNQIGRQGIFI
+1601 GGLGGVNIGTFVQSPDRSNQQV
-1612 ENFSPKDTRQGQAM
+1612 M
-1626 LNDLNFASYQAGQ
+1626 NDLNFMSYASGQ
-1639 GR
+1639 PR